1 MISIRSSLILAR
13 RTACSLSAT
22 DLGLSGEASHS
33 VVKKLNYMS
42 NVKIPRLYIIIC
54 YIHNSPVL

>member
-13 RTACSLSAT
+13 RRACSLSDT

-33 VVKKLNYMS
+33 IMIKLNYS
-42 NVKIPRLYIIIC
+42 GAGKSLA
-54 YIHNSPVL
+54 